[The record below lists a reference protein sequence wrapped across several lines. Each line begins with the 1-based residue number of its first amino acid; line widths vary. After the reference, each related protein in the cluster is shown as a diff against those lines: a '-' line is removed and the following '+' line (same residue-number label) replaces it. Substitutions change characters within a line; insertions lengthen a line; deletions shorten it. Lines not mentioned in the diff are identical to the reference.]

1 LVIADARRSEVYYG
15 LYQGKSSNGIPKILL
30 IPGVSKQAELE
41 ARLQAQGQ
49 AYQIVSEP
57 VAAASLGLL
66 ALAQIAEGAAV
77 SPIQANYL
85 REPDATYA
93 KPKKVSG

>member
-1 LVIADARRSEVYYG
+1 
-15 LYQGKSSNGIPKILL
+15 L
-30 IPGVSKQAELE
+30 IPGVNKQAELE

-93 KPKKVSG
+93 NPKKVSG